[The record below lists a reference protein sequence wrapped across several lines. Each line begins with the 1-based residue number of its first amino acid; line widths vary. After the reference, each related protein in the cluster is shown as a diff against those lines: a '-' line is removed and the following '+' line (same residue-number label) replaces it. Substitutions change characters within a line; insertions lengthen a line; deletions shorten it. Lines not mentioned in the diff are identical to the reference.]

1 MGLEGNT
8 MRRRSLA
15 TLFAIVLTAIIA
27 APAVAFG
34 TDGEDTDMRF
44 VDAKVVEVT
53 DDHISVF
60 ARSGVEHVIAT
71 ADTDTKVTREGKL
84 VSLKDLR
91 QGDIVTVELDAERP
105 LKFARHI
112 NIAAR
117 PNSDVAS
124 AKP

>member
-1 MGLEGNT
+1 

-15 TLFAIVLTAIIA
+15 SLLAIVLTAFVA
-27 APAVAFG
+27 APALAG
-34 TDGEDTDMRF
+34 TDGEDTDTRF
-44 VDAKVVEVT
+44 VDAQVVEVT

-60 ARSGVEHVIAT
+60 ARTGVEHVIAMT
-71 ADTDTKVTREGKL
+71 DGDTKVTREGKL

-91 QGDIVTVELDAERP
+91 QGDVVTVELDADRP

-117 PNSDVAS
+117 TNSDVAS

>member
-1 MGLEGNT
+1 

-15 TLFAIVLTAIIA
+15 SLFAIVLTAFIA
-27 APAVAFG
+27 APALAAG
-34 TDGEDTDMRF
+34 YDGEDTDTRF

-53 DDHISVF
+53 QDHISVF
-60 ARSGVEHVIAT
+60 AQTGVEHVIAT

-91 QGDIVTVELDAERP
+91 QGDTVTVELDADRP